1 MSKRLMAVVTVAT
14 MAALTLPATSQASGL
29 RGDHGMRKGCYLTHM
44 MDRTKKLFTRPVT
57 YRKSHMKWRLFRR
70 HRKAH

>member
-14 MAALTLPATSQASGL
+14 MAALTLPATSQASGF

-44 MDRTKKLFTRPVT
+44 MNRTKKLFTRPVT
-57 YRKSHMKWRLFRR
+57 YRTSHTKWRLFGR
-70 HRKAH
+70 HRKVH